1 MSYVYDVSII
11 LVNYNGKKYLEA
23 LFESLRRLRHDDF
36 TFEVVFE
43 DNASTDDSIAFL
55 YEKGYDKD
63 LNLNVVRSDI
73 NRGFAGGNNFG
84 IENSKGRY
92 VVCLNNDTAVDILWL
107 QELYHM
113 ISQNPE
119 YGMVNSKLV
128 FFYDFIKLKFQTQD
142 KILIQKQIEING
154 TSYQLDNKFCKNLL
168 YNKEDITCFGHTEI
182 SVPLLFGMNT
192 REIKIDIKQF
202 NEKTDF
208 IMIADKTYPIKN
220 SNIILDLT
228 SDQIKGYQY
237 TLIQNAGSG
246 VTENYDGFDIG
257 FCELDGE
264 LYQKPYEINNGC
276 GASIMMSRED
286 FDNCGG
292 YDERF
297 FMYYEDTDLSYR
309 IKKLGKKIMFCP
321 SSIVRH
327 IHTGSSTEWSPFF
340 AYHVYRNKLVFV
352 YKNISKRKFWKD
364 FRKQLYESI
373 RYRDRN
379 KLRSTIDAWKIVAG
393 FRVKGIKR

>member
-23 LFESLRRLRHDDF
+23 LFESLKRLRHDDF

-63 LNLNVVRSDI
+63 LNLNVVRSDV

-113 ISQNPE
+113 ILQNPE

-142 KILIQKQIEING
+142 KIFHKKQIEING

-182 SVPLLFGMNT
+182 SVPLLFGTNT

-220 SNIILDLT
+220 SNIILNLT
-228 SDQIKGYQY
+228 SDQIKRYQY

-264 LYQKPYEINNGC
+264 MYQKPYEINNGC

-309 IKKLGKKIMFCP
+309 IRKLGKKIMFCP
-321 SSIVRH
+321 SSVVRH
-327 IHTGSSTEWSPFF
+327 IHTGSSTECN
-340 AYHVYRNKLVFV
+340 V
-352 YKNISKRKFWKD
+352 I
-364 FRKQLYESI
+364 
-373 RYRDRN
+373 
-379 KLRSTIDAWKIVAG
+379 
-393 FRVKGIKR
+393 